1 MLLVTV
7 GTQLPFD
14 RLINAVDTW
23 AKNNPQEEVF
33 AQIGSTK
40 STPKYLNFASKV
52 NPDEF
57 KTLVSRSD
65 LIIAHAGMGSILMG
79 LEHSKPVIIVPRLA
93 VFGEHRND
101 HQLAT
106 ITKFAHIPQ
115 IYPAEPGNLACTI
128 TKVKYEEFESRRFTA
143 HASKELIRCVKNF
156 VGL

>member
-14 RLINAVDTW
+14 RLINAVDAW

-40 STPKYLNFASKV
+40 SNPKHLNFASKV

-65 LIIAHAGMGSILMG
+65 LIIAHAGMGSILAG

-115 IYPAEPGNLACTI
+115 IYPAEPSNLACI
-128 TKVKYEEFESRRFTA
+128 INKVKYEEFQSRSFSA
-143 HASKELIRCVKNF
+143 HASKELIRCIKNF
-156 VGL
+156 VEV